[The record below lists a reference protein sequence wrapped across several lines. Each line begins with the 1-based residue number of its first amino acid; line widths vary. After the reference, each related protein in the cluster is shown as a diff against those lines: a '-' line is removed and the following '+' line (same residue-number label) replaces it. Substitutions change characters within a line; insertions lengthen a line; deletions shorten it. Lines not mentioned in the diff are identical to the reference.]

1 MKLTWAL
8 AIGLL
13 IAPVTGSFHGDLR
26 RGSMLQLYS
35 MESRSR
41 TENGGGRRLRS
52 STHLAHGLSEP
63 CRHLP
68 LLQRP
73 SCEREVDR
81 ALLTEKN
88 WVRTDAS
95 RSEGQAAFSIKLA
108 HD

>member
-1 MKLTWAL
+1 TVGRL
-8 AIGLL
+8 
-13 IAPVTGSFHGDLR
+13 PEPEVTVSGAHGDLR

-41 TENGGGRRLRS
+41 TESGGGRRLRS
-52 STHLAHGLSEP
+52 STHLAHGLWELSEP

-68 LLQRP
+68 LLQRFV
-73 SCEREVDR
+73 CEREVDR
-81 ALLTEKN
+81 AILTEKN

-95 RSEGQAAFSIKLA
+95 RAEGQAAFSIKLA